1 MHPPLFQEVVGFRV
15 VDVGAVL
22 AVTVQVKKWV
32 EFWLLHH
39 VLPHRA
45 AITYDLWAPRHARGG
60 FFPLLAP
67 YLPCNDSVDSALFL
81 YSHQYQPLELILKVA
96 AFLLK
101 ARLCADTV
109 EPLPQRRLAR

>member
-45 AITYDLWAPRHARGG
+45 AITYDL
-60 FFPLLAP
+60 
-67 YLPCNDSVDSALFL
+67 
-81 YSHQYQPLELILKVA
+81 
-96 AFLLK
+96 
-101 ARLCADTV
+101 
-109 EPLPQRRLAR
+109 